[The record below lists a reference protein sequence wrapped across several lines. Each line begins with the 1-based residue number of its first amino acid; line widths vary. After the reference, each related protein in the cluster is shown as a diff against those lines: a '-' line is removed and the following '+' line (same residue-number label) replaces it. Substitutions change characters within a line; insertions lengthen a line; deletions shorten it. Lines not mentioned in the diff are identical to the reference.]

1 MQGGRR
7 VPCRKRGGGRG
18 NAERGHLVAEARDLG
33 GVLVRVVGGRPTGRG
48 GEGGNGRSVEA
59 DGGVRCPAAG
69 EGGDGAAVG

>member
-1 MQGGRR
+1 MRGGRR

-33 GVLVRVVGGRPTGRG
+33 GVLVRDVGGRGRG
-48 GEGGNGRSVEA
+48 SEGGDDQSVEA
-59 DGGVRCPAAG
+59 DGSVRRPAPG